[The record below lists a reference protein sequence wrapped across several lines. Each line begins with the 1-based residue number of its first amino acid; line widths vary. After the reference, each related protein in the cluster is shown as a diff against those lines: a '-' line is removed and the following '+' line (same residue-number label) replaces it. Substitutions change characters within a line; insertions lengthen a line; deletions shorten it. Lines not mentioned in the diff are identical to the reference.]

1 MAYSRYVAIGDSTT
15 EGLEDPY
22 PDGSGYRGWADR
34 LAHRLARD
42 SPGLEY
48 ANLAVRGKLARQV
61 REEQLDAALALHPD
75 ISTVVG
81 GLNDTLRRHC
91 DVDAVAGHL
100 DATICALKGAGATV
114 VTMAFPDPVPVNA
127 LARHARPRVFAFNE
141 RIREIAARHG
151 ALVVDFE
158 RDGAPPDRRHWHPDR
173 LHANTDGH
181 ALIAEAFAEALEL
194 PGSGRDWARPLPPAG
209 AVSRRR
215 ALAQD
220 IRWARVH
227 LAPWLMRRAR
237 GVSSGDGRLP
247 KRPQLE
253 MVRADW

>member
-34 LAHRLARD
+34 LAQRLAGEN
-42 SPGLEY
+42 PELEY

-61 REEQLDAALALHPD
+61 REEQLEAALALQPD
-75 ISTVVG
+75 LSTVVA
-81 GLNDTLRRHC
+81 GLNDTLRRNC
-91 DVDAVAGHL
+91 DVDAIAAHL
-100 DATICALKGAGATV
+100 DVMIGTLRGAGATV
-114 VTMAFPDPVPVNA
+114 VTMAFPDPVPVNG
-127 LARHARPRVFAFNE
+127 LARHARPRVFAFNQ
-141 RIREIAARHG
+141 RVREIAARHG

-173 LHANTDGH
+173 LHANPDGH
-181 ALIAEAFAEALEL
+181 ALIAEALAEVLGL
-194 PGSGRDWARPLPPAG
+194 PGAGRDWARPLPPAG
-209 AVSRRR
+209 AVPRRR
-215 ALAQD
+215 ALAED

-237 GVSSGDGRLP
+237 GISSGDGRLP

-253 MVRADW
+253 TVRTD

>member
-34 LAHRLARD
+34 LAQRLAGEN
-42 SPGLEY
+42 PQLGY

-61 REEQLDAALALHPD
+61 REEQLENALALEPD
-75 ISTVVG
+75 ISTVVA

-91 DVDAVAGHL
+91 DLDTVAGHM
-100 DATICALKGAGATV
+100 DAIIGALRATGATV
-114 VTMAFPDPVPVNA
+114 VTMAFPDPAPVNA
-127 LARHARPRVFAFNE
+127 LARHARPRIFAYNR

-158 RDGAPPDRRHWHPDR
+158 RDGAPADPRLWHRDR
-173 LHANTDGH
+173 LHANPEGH
-181 ALIAEAFAEALEL
+181 ARIAEAFAETLEL
-194 PGSGRDWARPLPPAG
+194 PGAGRAWTQPLPPAD
-209 AVSRRR
+209 AVPRRR
-215 ALAQD
+215 ALAED

-227 LAPWLMRRAR
+227 LAPWLIRRAR
-237 GVSSGDGRLP
+237 GISSGDGRLA

-253 MVRADW
+253 AMRPE